1 MQICNRVIFDKPTG
15 VIIYQTGEHR
25 GAVAPHPD
33 ITEIDFI
40 DVPFGSIDYKNSYIE
55 SIDVSTQKP
64 IIKMFPSQEAEEQR
78 RIRELEDALLL
89 QTDLENGGI
98 L

>member
-1 MQICNRVIFDKPTG
+1 MQLDNRVIYNTRTG
-15 VIIYQTGEHR
+15 TIIYQTGEAT
-25 GAVAPHPD
+25 GDVVPHDTDLQLAYLD
-33 ITEIDFI
+33 IPYGSVDYSKCYIQRIDEDGNPVI
-40 DVPFGSIDYKNSYIE
+40 MTYDISE
-55 SIDVSTQKP
+55 T
-64 IIKMFPSQEAEEQR
+64 EEQR